1 MATDF
6 QDKEM
11 LKAGSNNTCLA
22 VITIDSTLKKDEN
35 YYPQVH
41 LKECKYIEKEVLIH
55 IIGTWKFFQLILTKA
70 NFLLIKHLLKIV
82 HKHEKICT
90 LQTSSFL

>member
-90 LQTSSFL
+90 LRTSSFL